1 MIGERHI
8 WSPFDNIEEGGMMK
22 SDMNETAKI
31 IVDRI
36 ILDLTDRRGLRQI
49 WEQLD
54 DEIQEE
60 IRAEWERFAKDAL
73 KRAE

>member
-1 MIGERHI
+1 
-8 WSPFDNIEEGGMMK
+8 MMK

-60 IRAEWERFAKDAL
+60 IRAEWERIAKDAL